1 MKYMALIIAAILG
14 YVFYRSLP
22 DIQRYMRIRA
32 M

>member
-1 MKYMALIIAAILG
+1 MKYVALIVAGVLG